1 MLLDFFKGNIMRLG
15 DEQESDNVED
25 GRRSGGGM
33 GRAGGL
39 GIGTVAVVMVVS
51 YFLGID
57 PSALL
62 NVAQNAQGPATST
75 PSRPVD
81 PANDPDAAMK
91 SEVAKVLHKTEVS
104 WGQIF
109 ADMGRQYQKPKLFL
123 YSGQTSTA
131 CGAGEAAMGPF
142 YCPGDQKVYLD
153 MAFFREMDQRFRAGG
168 DFARAYVIAH
178 EIGHHVQKLTGIT
191 DKTDGLRDRLSKK
204 DFNKISVRVELQ
216 ADCFAGAWAYHANK
230 AKPFLDPGDVDEALK
245 AANAI
250 GDDMLQKQSRGVV
263 VPDSFTHGSSAQRV
277 RWFKTGFESGSM
289 KACDTFA
296 AREL

>member
-1 MLLDFFKGNIMRLG
+1 MRLE

-33 GRAGGL
+33 GRVGGV
-39 GIGTVAVVMVVS
+39 GIGTVVVALVAS

-57 PSALL
+57 PSTLL
-62 NVAQNAQGPATST
+62 NVAQVVQGPGSSA
-75 PSRPVD
+75 PSQPID
-81 PANDPDAAMK
+81 PAKDPDAALK
-91 SEVAKVLHKTEVS
+91 SEMGKILHKTEVTWS
-104 WGQIF
+104 QIF
-109 ADMGRQYQKPKLFL
+109 AEMGSQYQKPKLHL

-131 CGAGEAAMGPF
+131 CGAGDAASGPF

-153 MAFFREMDQRFRAGG
+153 MAFFREMETRFRAGG

-191 DKTDGLRDRLSKK
+191 DKTDAMRDRLSKTEY
-204 DFNKISVRVELQ
+204 NKISVRVELQ
-216 ADCFAGAWAYHANK
+216 ADCFAGVWANHANK
-230 AKPFLDPGDVDEALK
+230 AKAFIEAGDVDEALR

-263 VPDSFTHGSSAQRV
+263 VPDSFTHGTSAQRI
-277 RWFKTGFESGSM
+277 RWFKTGFDNGSL
-289 KACDTFA
+289 KGCDTFA
-296 AREL
+296 SRDL